1 MKPIIR
7 AENLSKQYRL
17 GERRGAPETLGDVLS
32 ETFRSPTKAL
42 QRLRGGGPLI
52 WALKDVNFE
61 VMPGE
66 VVGIIGH
73 NGAGKS
79 TLFKILA
86 RVTEPTGGRVQLYG
100 RVSSLLEVG
109 TGFHPELTG
118 RENVFLNGSILG
130 MRRSETMRKFDEIVA
145 FAEIERFIDTPVK
158 RYSSGMYMRLAFA
171 VAAHLE
177 PEILLVDEVLAVG
190 DAAFQKK
197 CLGKLG
203 DAASEGRTVLFI
215 SHNMAAIQ
223 SMCKRVLW
231 LNGGEIVEEAEA
243 SKVVSDYMQ
252 GGASFSRER
261 VWNDV
266 DSAPGNN
273 KVRLHRACVR
283 PVTGSATDAINIQ
296 TPLML
301 EVEYWNLKPAARLSI
316 SLHLYN
322 EEGILVF
329 ATVPVRERTWQGKP
343 FPAGLFRSV
352 CYIPGGLLNNGVHRA
367 LLFVVKDQEK
377 VILSLEDAVT
387 FDVQDSVE
395 RRGDWLSSWPGAVR
409 PDLDWETEYL
419 GDAIASAGID
429 LPIRTS
435 NSQ

>member
-17 GERRGAPETLGDVLS
+17 GATRDASDTLREALTGTLRAPFKGLRARRNANL
-32 ETFRSPTKAL
+32 K
-42 QRLRGGGPLI
+42 I
-52 WALKDVNFE
+52 WALRNINFE

-86 RVTEPTGGRVQLYG
+86 RVTEPTGGRAELYG
-100 RVSSLLEVG
+100 KVSSLLEVG

-130 MRRSETMRKFDEIVA
+130 MSRGEILRKFDEIVA
-145 FAEIERFIDTPVK
+145 FAEIEKFLDTPVK

-203 DAASEGRTVLFI
+203 DAAREGRTVLFI
-215 SHNMAAIQ
+215 SHNMTAIQ

-231 LNGGEIVEEAEA
+231 LSNGEIVEEADPG
-243 SKVVSDYMQ
+243 SVVSDYLRA
-252 GGASFSRER
+252 GAIVSTER
-261 VWNDV
+261 IWNEIGT
-266 DSAPGNN
+266 APGDK

-283 PVTGSATDAINIQ
+283 PVGGSPTDDMTIQ
-296 TPLML
+296 TPLVL
-301 EVEYWNLKPAARLSI
+301 EFDYWNLEPGAHLSL
-316 SLHLYN
+316 SVHVYS
-322 EEGILVF
+322 EQGIVAF
-329 ATVPVRERTWQGKP
+329 ETFPVREPVWHGKP
-343 FPAGLFRSV
+343 FPVGLFRSA
-352 CYIPGGLLNNGVHRA
+352 CYIPGGLLNDGVHRIA
-367 LLFVVKDQEK
+367 LFLVKDQAQ
-377 VILSLEDAVT
+377 VLFTLNDAIT
-387 FDVQDSVE
+387 FNVLDSVE
-395 RRGDWLSSWPGAVR
+395 RRGNWHGKCTGVVR
-409 PDLDWETEYL
+409 PDLEWETERL
-419 GDAIASAGID
+419 DEEAAPTLS
-429 LPIRTS
+429 
-435 NSQ
+435 